1 MKLNN
6 ETVTIELKNGTTVH
20 GTITGTM
27 SWRPFFFVVVVLFGG
42 ALLGFASGVCVVYV
56 ARDLIDW
63 RCGCISMADS
73 VETLG
78 GLCAEAFVFVTM
90 RSKSRVFD

>member
-1 MKLNN
+1 MAPSL
-6 ETVTIELKNGTTVH
+6 VRCLGDL
-20 GTITGTM
+20 
-27 SWRPFFFVVVVLFGG
+27 FFFFVVVLFGG
-42 ALLGFASGVCVVYV
+42 ALLGFANGVCVVYV